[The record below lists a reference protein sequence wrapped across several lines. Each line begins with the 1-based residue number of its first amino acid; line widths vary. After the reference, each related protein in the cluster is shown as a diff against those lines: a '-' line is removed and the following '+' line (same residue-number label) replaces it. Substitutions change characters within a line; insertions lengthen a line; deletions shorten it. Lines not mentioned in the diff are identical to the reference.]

1 MPAEVSRRDT
11 DVTDTVTSVLA
22 LAARSAVFL
31 RDRSRPPAGTQFAD
45 RCLASKGRKEKP
57 MMETIQETRLEETE
71 ATVEELELEWWQPLS
86 CGCEPATE
94 D

>member
-1 MPAEVSRRDT
+1 
-11 DVTDTVTSVLA
+11 
-22 LAARSAVFL
+22 
-31 RDRSRPPAGTQFAD
+31 
-45 RCLASKGRKEKP
+45 